1 MSFWKALLVTSLAA
15 GLLAVII
22 GIIFLAVVVFGEGIT
37 IGCIL
42 FLGFCAM
49 VVTTMGGAR

>member
-49 VVTTMGGAR
+49 VVTVMGAH